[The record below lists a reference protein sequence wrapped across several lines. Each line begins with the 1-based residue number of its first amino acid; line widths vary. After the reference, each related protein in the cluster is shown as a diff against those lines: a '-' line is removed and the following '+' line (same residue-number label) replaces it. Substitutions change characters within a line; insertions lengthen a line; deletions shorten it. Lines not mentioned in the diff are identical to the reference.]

1 MLRSVGLIFLVF
13 LSLGSSAQYS
23 FSDKSLITDLQI
35 LSSDQLEGRKAGS
48 EGGKKAREIIVDK
61 LKKLGLKPYPETSYD
76 QPFSITQ
83 SFGQLNS
90 GQASNILAVID
101 GRRKETIVLSAH
113 YDHVGVMN
121 KSIYNGAD
129 DNASGTAALLAFA
142 EYFSKNKP
150 EHRLVF
156 AFFDAEEMGLK
167 GSAHFVKSIDLK
179 SEKIVLNIN
188 MDMISRSEKNE
199 LYVCG
204 LYFYPNLRKP
214 LEQVVTPNNFKLLF
228 GHDDP
233 STGPD
238 DWTRQSD
245 QLNFHM
251 NNIPFLYF
259 GVEDHEDYH
268 KPTDVFE
275 KIDQQFYLNS
285 VETIL
290 QSIILLD
297 QNLDKAN

>member
-1 MLRSVGLIFLVF
+1 MIRSVGLGFLLL
-13 LSLGSSAQYS
+13 LSLESFAQYS
-23 FSDKSLITDLQI
+23 FSDKSLITNLQI

-48 EGGKKAREIIVDK
+48 EGGKKAREIIVAR
-61 LKKLGLKPYPETSYD
+61 LKELGVKPYPATSYV
-76 QPFSITQ
+76 QTFSITQ
-83 SFGQLNS
+83 SFGQVNP
-90 GQASNILAVID
+90 GQASNILAVIE
-101 GRRKETIVLSAH
+101 GRRKEIIVLSAH
-113 YDHVGVMN
+113 YDHVGVIN
-121 KSIYNGAD
+121 NTVYNGAD
-129 DNASGTAALLAFA
+129 DNASGVAALLAFA

-150 EHRLVF
+150 EHRLIF

-167 GSAHFVKSIDLK
+167 GSAHFVKTVDLK

-199 LYVCG
+199 LYACG
-204 LYFYPNLRKP
+204 SYFYPSLRKP
-214 LEQVVTPNNFKLLF
+214 LEQVVLPNNFKLLF

-245 QLNFHM
+245 QLNFHIH
-251 NNIPFLYF
+251 NIPFLYF

-275 KIDQQFYLNS
+275 KIDQQFYIHS
-285 VETIL
+285 VETII
-290 QSIILLD
+290 QSIKLLD
-297 QNLDKAN
+297 QYLDKAN